1 VAVVSEL
8 EEIDD
13 MRHGEEVVAVP
24 ELEEVERRVV
34 RSLRK
39 WKRLLLKVEGAG
51 LGSWR
56 RSKKIRGR
64 IYMSGGNIYS
74 AKNINNDSS

>member
-13 MRHGEEVVAVP
+13 MRRGEEVVAVP
-24 ELEEVERRVV
+24 ELEEVERRVA

-56 RSKKIRGR
+56 
-64 IYMSGGNIYS
+64 
-74 AKNINNDSS
+74 